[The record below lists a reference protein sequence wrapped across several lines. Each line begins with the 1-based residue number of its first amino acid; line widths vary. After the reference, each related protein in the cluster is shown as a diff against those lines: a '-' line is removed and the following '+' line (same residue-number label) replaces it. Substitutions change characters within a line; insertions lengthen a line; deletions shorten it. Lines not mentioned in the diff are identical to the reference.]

1 MSKKFVYLFAEGNE
15 SMRELLGGKGANLAE
30 MSNLGMPVPY
40 GFTIT
45 TEACNCLLYTSGLC
59 FAVDD
64 QMYHTHIYGAFQA
77 MNLTAVIAVCS
88 LIKME
93 KNQIRQCIEN
103 LLPLSGRMQKIW
115 QDPLVFIDYAHT
127 ASACMAL
134 FNTVRR
140 LPHDKIIT
148 VIGCGGE
155 RDEQK
160 RSVMGRLAS
169 EASTLCIL
177 SLIHI

>member
-1 MSKKFVYLFAEGNE
+1 MAHFHLHDIEE
-15 SMRELLGGKGANLAE
+15 RR
-30 MSNLGMPVPY
+30 
-40 GFTIT
+40 
-45 TEACNCLLYTSGLC
+45 SGLC

-169 EASTLCIL
+169 EASTLCIFTSDNPRSE
-177 SLIHI
+177 SLHRIFDMMRQGGRV